1 MVGQLVSR
9 ESLLSQELPFGEWC
23 QVSWLIVFT
32 SGGIANN
39 LMFLELAH
47 KRQTAMT
54 KLSKLHQTGLKNP
67 DYKEAYAATQIEF
80 EKEGLRLSLISA
92 VKKSKRPIQLHDSQ
106 IQTRCCTDPK

>member
-9 ESLLSQELPFGEWC
+9 ENLLSQELPFGEWC
-23 QVSWLIVFT
+23 QVSWLMVFT

-54 KLSKLHQTGLKNP
+54 KLSKLHQTWLKNP
-67 DYKEAYAATQIEF
+67 DYKEAYADTQIEF

-92 VKKSKRPIQLHDSQ
+92 ANKSKRSIQLHDRQ
-106 IQTRCCTDPK
+106 IQTRRSADPK